1 MKRKIGKINLPH
13 TTEVQR
19 RVRLA
24 DNCIQHFVEELVEV
38 GKIKVWKIAKVR
50 YSHERARKAMEA
62 LNVSH

>member
-1 MKRKIGKINLPH
+1 MKTIKLKEND
-13 TTEVQR
+13 TVR
-19 RVRLA
+19 RVRQA
-24 DNCIQHFVEELVEV
+24 KNMVQWYVEELVEV